1 MRFERS
7 VEIAVPAEQVYAVY
21 ADVERWPE
29 WTASVDSVERLDEG
43 PLRVGSSAKVKQP
56 RLPGQV
62 WTVTDVED
70 GRSFTWE
77 TRGIGITSTGTHV
90 VEPTASGC
98 RATAI
103 LEMTGWMAPVA
114 GRAARALI
122 EGYLELE
129 AAGLKARC
137 EGTSYGT

>member
-7 VEIAVPAEQVYAVY
+7 VEIAVPAEEVYAVY

-43 PLRVGSSAKVKQP
+43 LLRVGSQAKVKQP

-62 WTVTDVED
+62 WTVTAVED

-77 TRGIGITSTGTHV
+77 THGVGITSTGIHQ
-90 VEPTASGC
+90 VEPTATGC

-103 LEMTGWMAPVA
+103 VEMTGWMAPVA
-114 GRAARALI
+114 GRAAKALI
-122 EGYLELE
+122 ESYLGME
-129 AAGLKARC
+129 ADGLKRRC
-137 EGTSYGT
+137 EG